1 MEKLK
6 ILVVDDESR
15 MRKLVRD
22 FLVRNNYDVI
32 EAENGSKAVDIF
44 FEQKDI
50 ALILL
55 DVMMPQMDGGKYG
68 SLPFVWRDERK
79 KTGSS

>member
-55 DVMMPQMDGGKYG
+55 DVMMPQMDGWQVCREIRESGM
-68 SLPFVWRDERK
+68 W
-79 KTGSS
+79 TGS